1 MGIFNRLFGSK
12 SNSQNPKPGMKEH
25 EVKAGTTVHR
35 GAPAKPLNNAIT
47 AKLIENFKQAAAV
60 SEVYQ
65 YGQVANDEFSIV
77 LGIKLSANSE
87 EAKSAAIHAIQNVLT
102 TEPIDQLLDI
112 YFIESDGEYQFIKE
126 IENSLLYKR

>member
-12 SNSQNPKPGMKEH
+12 SNPGNQTPDIKEH

-35 GAPAKPLNNAIT
+35 GAPAKPLNDAIT
-47 AKLIENFKQAAAV
+47 AKLIENFKQAPAV

-87 EAKSAAIHAIQNVLT
+87 EAKSAAINAVQNVLSA
-102 TEPIDQLLDI
+102 EPIDQLLDI
-112 YFIESDGEYQFIKE
+112 YFIESDGEYEFIKG